1 MSVKNIVV
9 FVYDFPHRKS
19 LSGMQI
25 IKNSDFENIFIVS
38 QPWIKLNYRTSKNKI
53 SVIEDEILNPTDLA
67 SSYNWEVLTSM
78 HNSEESIDFYNKIN
92 PDYGIILG
100 ARILSKSV
108 INCFSKGIFN
118 FHRGLLPENRGLDT
132 IKWAIYN
139 ELPQGITTHLIDE
152 KIDVGKKVYRETIN
166 VDLDDSIFDID
177 SKLFYLEMKHLN
189 KILKDSF
196 NIPEPQSLES
206 NLFPSSQDA
215 VSDEIDDKIIKDF
228 ELYKKNYKEIIK
240 NYQSHLNL

>member
-1 MSVKNIVV
+1 
-9 FVYDFPHRKS
+9 
-19 LSGMQI
+19 
-25 IKNSDFENIFIVS
+25 
-38 QPWIKLNYRTSKNKI
+38 
-53 SVIEDEILNPTDLA
+53 
-67 SSYNWEVLTSM
+67 M
-78 HNSEESIDFYNKIN
+78 H
-92 PDYGIILG
+92 P
-100 ARILSKSV
+100 
-108 INCFSKGIFN
+108 
-118 FHRGLLPENRGLDT
+118 GLLPENRGLDT